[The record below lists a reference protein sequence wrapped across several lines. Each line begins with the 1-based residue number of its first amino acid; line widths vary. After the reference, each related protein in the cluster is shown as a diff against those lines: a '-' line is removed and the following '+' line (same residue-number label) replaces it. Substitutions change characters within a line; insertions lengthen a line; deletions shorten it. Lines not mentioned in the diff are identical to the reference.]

1 MNKSKFLTD
10 SRNLNIVVI
19 LFLITNTIL
28 IITGAIYAI
37 LGTFM
42 SYHVDYTGLTES
54 EVASYNPKLM
64 ILISVFIRLLGVNE
78 MVIGISGIYINIY
91 GIRKKE
97 KWAWNLILIVS
108 TMWFIPTLILTLIIT
123 GIFGL
128 PFVLSFIVGIITVIA
143 LYISYKDIFK

>member
-19 LFLITNTIL
+19 LFLITNTTL

-54 EVASYNPKLM
+54 EVTAYNPKLM

-108 TMWFIPTLILTLIIT
+108 TMWFIPTSILTLMIT
-123 GIFGL
+123 GIFGF
-128 PFVLSFIVGIITVIA
+128 PFVLSFIAGIITVIA
-143 LYISYKDIFK
+143 LYISYKEIF